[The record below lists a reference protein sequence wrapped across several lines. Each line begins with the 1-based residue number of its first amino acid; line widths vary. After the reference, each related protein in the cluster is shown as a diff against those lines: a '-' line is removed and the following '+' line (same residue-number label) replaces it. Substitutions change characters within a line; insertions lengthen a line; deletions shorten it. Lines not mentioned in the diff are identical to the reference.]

1 MNERI
6 RTFITERFP
15 KKAKLFYQKIF
26 KLWVLESDVFVGR
39 EVNIEEAF

>member
-15 KKAKLFYQKIF
+15 KKTKLFHQRIF
-26 KLWVLESDVFVGR
+26 KLWVLESDVFAGC